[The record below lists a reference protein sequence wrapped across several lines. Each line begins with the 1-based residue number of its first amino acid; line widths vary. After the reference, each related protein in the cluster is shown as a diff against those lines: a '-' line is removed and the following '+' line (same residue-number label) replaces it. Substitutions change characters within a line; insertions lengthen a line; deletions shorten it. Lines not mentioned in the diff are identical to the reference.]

1 MRVPVYPEDLAH
13 NRGFKT
19 LAKKL
24 SKNWCCPNRISF
36 EVAQEI
42 LSKGLGYRDFY
53 DLRQEAASR
62 EPGARCPLEADVR
75 CGILS
80 AAEEVIK
87 PGDRDSTDRAA
98 LEQVIKALPLSRL
111 TAFKA
116 QQHVQVVPVD
126 SIHMREKLLPHL
138 ASQGRLLTADQ
149 LQRITSTVTNSGNLR
164 DGALLDCFMS
174 GWRALE
180 TLKAKVGHFSRKM
193 GASSRLAYIDDDT
206 ARLFMHSDALKKHI
220 RAAKLAGGTFLFP
233 SKSNPESP
241 MSIVMLS
248 RICAAWAD
256 KANLDRSLVTPLII
270 RYSAMNAHQMNDAT
284 LKGLMGHVSPNHSQA
299 YMKTDRLG
307 TLS

>member
-1 MRVPVYPEDLAH
+1 MRVPVYPQDLAH

-24 SKNWCCPNRISF
+24 SKNWCCPNGISI

-42 LSKGLGYRDFY
+42 LSKGLGYRDFF
-53 DLRQEAASR
+53 DLRQEAASWAS
-62 EPGARCPLEADVR
+62 GALCPPEVDVKR
-75 CGILS
+75 GILS
-80 AAEEVIK
+80 AAEAALK
-87 PGDRDSTDRAA
+87 PGNRDSTGRAT
-98 LEQVIKALPLSRL
+98 LEQVMEALPLSIL

-126 SIHMREKLLPHL
+126 STHMREKLVGHL

-174 GWRALE
+174 GWRASE
-180 TLKAKVGHFSRKM
+180 TLNAKVGHCSRRIR
-193 GASSRLAYIDDDT
+193 ASSRLAYFDDDS
-206 ARLFMHSDALKKHI
+206 ARLFMYSDALKQHV
-220 RAAKLAGGTFLFP
+220 RAAKLADSTFLFS

-241 MSIVMLS
+241 MSTGMLS
-248 RICAAWAD
+248 YICADWAD
-256 KANLDRSLVTPLII
+256 KAYLDRSLVTPSII
-270 RYSAMNAHQMNDAT
+270 RYSAINEQQMKEARLED
-284 LKGLMGHVSPNHSQA
+284 LMGHKSPNHSQA
-299 YMKTDRLG
+299 YLKVDGLG